1 MWFFGD
7 PWLYLLLVPGL
18 LFYLIFMYWP
28 MYGLIIAFQ
37 DFNIFRGI
45 SGSPFVGFENFSQLF
60 NSKDFFT
67 IFTNTLSLNFYDILF
82 GFPVPIILAI
92 MLNELKS
99 KYFVS
104 SIKSMLY
111 LPYFFS
117 WVVVGGV
124 LINILSPKYGF
135 INGTLSALGMETIF
149 FMGEKNWWVI
159 VYVVSSIWKVA
170 GWGTI
175 IYIAALTGIDKQLYD
190 AAKIDGANRWKQI
203 IHVTFPGIKSTIAVL
218 LILRVG
224 RILTIGFEQPFM
236 LSNALVIERADVLS
250 TYIYRAGILQ
260 SQYSLTTAMGLFQS
274 LIGLMMIVV
283 ADRIIKSI
291 GEAGVF

>member
-1 MWFFGD
+1 M
-7 PWLYLLLVPGL
+7 
-18 LFYLIFMYWP
+18 
-28 MYGLIIAFQ
+28 
-37 DFNIFRGI
+37 
-45 SGSPFVGFENFSQLF
+45 
-60 NSKDFFT
+60 
-67 IFTNTLSLNFYDILF
+67 
-82 GFPVPIILAI
+82 
-92 MLNELKS
+92 
-99 KYFVS
+99 
-104 SIKSMLY
+104 
-111 LPYFFS
+111 
-117 WVVVGGV
+117 
-124 LINILSPKYGF
+124 
-135 INGTLSALGMETIF
+135 
-149 FMGEKNWWVI
+149 
-159 VYVVSSIWKVA
+159 YVVSSIWKVA